1 MAAILTLIQQNSF
14 KVISENWANTKKL
27 VGGVSNFE
35 QLGKEVEQKELKQL
49 LGVALLQDLQKNPE
63 TAANVELLDGG
74 TFENCD
80 GNEIDQLGIRF
91 VLSYLNYSKYIPV
104 SGIEST
110 FTGLVQKNRN
120 ETQNISD
127 GKESKLQLDSR
138 EIALQE
144 FEIIKQFLNEN
155 SDDYPLWIC
164 GKTKQIYTPIIRTV
178 KRTLL

>member
-35 QLGKEVEQKELKQL
+35 QLEKEVEQKELKQL
-49 LGVALLQDLQKNPE
+49 LGVALLQDLQANPG
-63 TAANVELLDGG
+63 TAANIELLDGASFVDCNNN
-74 TFENCD
+74 TIN
-80 GNEIDQLGIRF
+80 QLGLRF
-91 VLSYLNYSKYIPV
+91 VLAYLNHSKYIPV

-144 FEIIKQFLNEN
+144 FQLIKQFLNEN

-164 GKTKQIYTPIIRTV
+164 GKTKQIYTPIIRAV
-178 KRTLL
+178 KKTLL